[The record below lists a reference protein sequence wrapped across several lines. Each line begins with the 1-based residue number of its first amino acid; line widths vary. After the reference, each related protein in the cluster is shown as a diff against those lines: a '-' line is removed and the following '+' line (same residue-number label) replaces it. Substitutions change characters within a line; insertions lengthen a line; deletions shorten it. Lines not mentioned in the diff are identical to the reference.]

1 MAAQRKSATKAKAR
15 EKARAAAAAR
25 IEREQ
30 KIMAASEAFFAKT
43 LARET
48 EREKLREQIEKLSEQ
63 LAALNGVVPEAA
75 EEVQTMKAQGLPN
88 KEIAELLE
96 LTPSE
101 VTAYLR
107 ASKKAANSGAGSD
120 DEGSTPEESPAD
132 SEEEKLTGT
141 PTA

>member
-1 MAAQRKSATKAKAR
+1 MAQRKAATKTKAR

-30 KIMAASEAFFAKT
+30 KIMTLSEDFFAKT

-48 EREKLREQIEKLSEQ
+48 EREKLREQIEKLREQ
-63 LAALNGVVPEAA
+63 LAALDGVVPEAA
-75 EEVQTMKAQGLPN
+75 EEVQAMKAQGLPN

-101 VTAYLR
+101 VTAYL
-107 ASKKAANSGAGSD
+107 KQGKGNVEEPDGAA
-120 DEGSTPEESPAD
+120 
-132 SEEEKLTGT
+132 
-141 PTA
+141 